1 MMEWIAIV
9 VFVVFLLGIGIVT
22 RDAIKHAKKD

>member
-1 MMEWIAIV
+1 MEWFVIV